1 VPLDR
6 IDRALLTELER
17 DARQS
22 FAQLGETVGLS
33 KTPAWKRVQALEAA
47 GVIEGY
53 RALVNPQA
61 VGLEIHAFVQVE
73 VAFERHDAFEAAVR
87 RHPAVLACY
96 ATAGD
101 ADYVLEVRA
110 RTMSDLD
117 QLLRQELC
125 MLPGIKRF
133 STTIGMKTIKAHG
146 SVMGVT
152 AG

>member
-1 VPLDR
+1 MPLDR

-125 MLPGIKRF
+125 MLPGVKRF

-146 SVMGVT
+146 GVMGL
-152 AG
+152 AKD

>member
-1 VPLDR
+1 MPLDR

-22 FAQLGETVGLS
+22 FAQLGEAVGLS
-33 KTPAWKRVQALEAA
+33 KTPAWKRVQALETA

-53 RALVNPQA
+53 RAAINPQA

-73 VAFERHDAFEAAVR
+73 VAFERHAAFEAAVK
-87 RHPAVLACY
+87 RHPSVLACY

-101 ADYVLEVRA
+101 ADYMLEVRA
-110 RTMSDLD
+110 PAMTDLD
-117 QLLRQELC
+117 RLLRQELC
-125 MLPGIKRF
+125 LLPGVKRF

-146 SVMGVT
+146 GVMELVKG
-152 AG
+152 